1 MIELKHLRTLFTLRE
16 TGSLSA
22 TARQVHLS
30 VSALSHQLA
39 ELESRLGGP
48 LYLRKSR
55 PLRFT
60 REGEWLLELAEH
72 CLPRVD
78 AVMSRF
84 TRRDMPVA
92 TPLRLAIECH
102 SCIHWLAP
110 ALTGCSATEG
120 REIEFVT
127 GHSFD
132 PQSALLLGELD
143 LVLTSDV
150 QPCADI
156 YYSPLFDYDMRLVL
170 APEHP
175 LAVVETITPE
185 LLAAETLLS
194 YPVASSRL
202 DVVRQFLQPAQL
214 VPKRIRQADNTLMLV
229 QMAAAGWGVTVL
241 PSWVSREF
249 EAQGLVVS
257 RSIGAGLRSRL
268 FGALRARERDEPG
281 YRELFRQIRLTAAQ
295 QL

>member
-1 MIELKHLRTLFTLRE
+1 
-16 TGSLSA
+16 
-22 TARQVHLS
+22 
-30 VSALSHQLA
+30 
-39 ELESRLGGP
+39 
-48 LYLRKSR
+48 
-55 PLRFT
+55 
-60 REGEWLLELAEH
+60 
-72 CLPRVD
+72 
-78 AVMSRF
+78 
-84 TRRDMPVA
+84 
-92 TPLRLAIECH
+92 
-102 SCIHWLAP
+102 
-110 ALTGCSATEG
+110 
-120 REIEFVT
+120 
-127 GHSFD
+127 
-132 PQSALLLGELD
+132 
-143 LVLTSDV
+143 
-150 QPCADI
+150 
-156 YYSPLFDYDMRLVL
+156 
-170 APEHP
+170 
-175 LAVVETITPE
+175 
-185 LLAAETLLS
+185 LAAETLLS